1 MGKTICLLIALV
13 FLAQAEYVKSLQ
25 PALQS
30 QEKPQKTPKTTRN
43 SRIPSDK
50 NISKAENSKIPSDKN
65 VSKAELNTSNAG
77 NSKIRIKPSKPQNSQ
92 NNSTPLN
99 TSGFSKNSPT
109 KSLNPAKSD
118 EYIFWAHFFTT
129 NQMLSTRVI
138 AISKAMKKSD
148 ESEFLPFCEL
158 RATKVAGQSEL
169 EFFRSHEEELADCF
183 TKSPFKVLEYS
194 GYELKA
200 AKQKAI
206 LHTNITQIPIHFIA
220 IFKAQGATILAKISQ

>member
-43 SRIPSDK
+43 SRIPD
-50 NISKAENSKIPSDKN
+50 NKN
-65 VSKAELNTSNAG
+65 VSKAELNASNAG

-92 NNSTPLN
+92 NNSAPLN

-194 GYELKA
+194 GYELHS
-200 AKQKAI
+200 AKQKTI

>member
-50 NISKAENSKIPSDKN
+50 NVSKAENSKIPSDKN
-65 VSKAELNTSNAG
+65 LNKAE
-77 NSKIRIKPSKPQNSQ
+77 NSKILLTPSKQQNSQ
-92 NNSTPLN
+92 NSRIPLNTKN

-138 AISKAMKKSD
+138 AISKAMKKND

-158 RATKVAGQSEL
+158 RATKVATQSEL
-169 EFFRSHEEELADCF
+169 EFFRSHEEEIADCF

-194 GYELKA
+194 GYELHS

>member
-50 NISKAENSKIPSDKN
+50 NLSKAENSR
-65 VSKAELNTSNAG
+65 TH
-77 NSKIRIKPSKPQNSQ
+77 IKPSKPQNSQ
-92 NNSTPLN
+92 NNSAPLN

-148 ESEFLPFCEL
+148 ES
-158 RATKVAGQSEL
+158 K
-169 EFFRSHEEELADCF
+169 FFF
-183 TKSPFKVLEYS
+183 F
-194 GYELKA
+194 
-200 AKQKAI
+200 
-206 LHTNITQIPIHFIA
+206 F
-220 IFKAQGATILAKISQ
+220 

>member
-25 PALQS
+25 PTLQS

-50 NISKAENSKIPSDKN
+50 N
-65 VSKAELNTSNAG
+65 VSKAELNASKAE
-77 NSKIRIKPSKPQNSQ
+77 NSRTHIKPSKPQNSQ
-92 NNSTPLN
+92 NNSAPLN

-109 KSLNPAKSD
+109 KNLNPAKSD

-194 GYELKA
+194 GYELQS

>member
-50 NISKAENSKIPSDKN
+50 NISKAENSKI
-65 VSKAELNTSNAG
+65 LLT
-77 NSKIRIKPSKPQNSQ
+77 PSKQQNSQ
-92 NNSTPLN
+92 NSRIPLNTKN

-194 GYELKA
+194 GYELQS

>member
-50 NISKAENSKIPSDKN
+50 NLNKAENSKI
-65 VSKAELNTSNAG
+65 LLT
-77 NSKIRIKPSKPQNSQ
+77 PSKQQNSQ
-92 NNSTPLN
+92 NSRIPLNTKN

-194 GYELKA
+194 GYELHS

>member
-50 NISKAENSKIPSDKN
+50 NVSKAENSKI
-65 VSKAELNTSNAG
+65 LLT
-77 NSKIRIKPSKPQNSQ
+77 PSKQQNSQ
-92 NNSTPLN
+92 NSRIPLNTKN

-183 TKSPFKVLEYS
+183 TKSPVKVLEYS
-194 GYELKA
+194 GYELQS
-200 AKQKAI
+200 AKQKAK

>member
-50 NISKAENSKIPSDKN
+50 NVSKAENSKIPSDKN
-65 VSKAELNTSNAG
+65 LNKAE
-77 NSKIRIKPSKPQNSQ
+77 NSKILLTPSKQQNSQ
-92 NNSTPLN
+92 NSRIPLNTKN

-158 RATKVAGQSEL
+158 RATKAAGQSEL

-194 GYELKA
+194 GYELQS
-200 AKQKAI
+200 AKQKAK

>member
-65 VSKAELNTSNAG
+65 VSKAE
-77 NSKIRIKPSKPQNSQ
+77 NSKILLTPSKQQNSQ
-92 NNSTPLN
+92 NSKIPLNTKN

-194 GYELKA
+194 GYELQS

>member
-50 NISKAENSKIPSDKN
+50 NLNKAENSKIPSDKN
-65 VSKAELNTSNAG
+65 LNKAE
-77 NSKIRIKPSKPQNSQ
+77 NSKILLTPSKQQNSQ
-92 NNSTPLN
+92 NSRIPLNTKN

>member
-50 NISKAENSKIPSDKN
+50 NLNKAENSKI
-65 VSKAELNTSNAG
+65 LLT
-77 NSKIRIKPSKPQNSQ
+77 PSKQQNSQ
-92 NNSTPLN
+92 NSRIPLNTKN
-99 TSGFSKNSPT
+99 TSGFSKNIPT

-194 GYELKA
+194 GYELQS

>member
-1 MGKTICLLIALV
+1 MGKTICLLIAIAL
-13 FLAQAEYVKSLQ
+13 LAQAEYVKSLQ

-43 SRIPSDK
+43 SRIPSNK
-50 NISKAENSKIPSDKN
+50 NVSKAENSKISSDKN
-65 VSKAELNTSNAG
+65 LNKAE
-77 NSKIRIKPSKPQNSQ
+77 NSKILLTPSKQQNSQ
-92 NNSTPLN
+92 NSRIPLNTKN

-158 RATKVAGQSEL
+158 RATKAAGQSEL

-194 GYELKA
+194 GYELQS

>member
-50 NISKAENSKIPSDKN
+50 N

-77 NSKIRIKPSKPQNSQ
+77 NSRTHIKPSKPQNSQ
-92 NNSTPLN
+92 NNRAPLN
-99 TSGFSKNSPT
+99 TSGFSKNIPT

-158 RATKVAGQSEL
+158 RATKVATQSEL

>member
-43 SRIPSDK
+43 SRIPSNK
-50 NISKAENSKIPSDKN
+50 NVSKAENSKISSDKN
-65 VSKAELNTSNAG
+65 LNKAE
-77 NSKIRIKPSKPQNSQ
+77 NSKILLTPSKQQNSQ
-92 NNSTPLN
+92 NSKIPLNTKN

-109 KSLNPAKSD
+109 KNLNPAKSD

-138 AISKAMKKSD
+138 AISKAMKKND

-158 RATKVAGQSEL
+158 RATKAAGQSEL

-194 GYELKA
+194 GYELQS

>member
-43 SRIPSDK
+43 SRIPDNK
-50 NISKAENSKIPSDKN
+50 NF
-65 VSKAELNTSNAG
+65 SKAELNASNAG
-77 NSKIRIKPSKPQNSQ
+77 NSRIRIKPSKPQNLQ

-99 TSGFSKNSPT
+99 TSGFSKNIPT

>member
-50 NISKAENSKIPSDKN
+50 NISKAENSKSHSDKN
-65 VSKAELNTSNAG
+65 LNKAE
-77 NSKIRIKPSKPQNSQ
+77 NSKILLTPSKQQNSQ
-92 NNSTPLN
+92 NSRIPLNTKN

-194 GYELKA
+194 GYELQS
-200 AKQKAI
+200 AKQKAK
-206 LHTNITQIPIHFIA
+206 LYTNITQIPIHFIA

>member
-1 MGKTICLLIALV
+1 MGKTICLLIAIAL
-13 FLAQAEYVKSLQ
+13 LAQAEYVKSLQ

-50 NISKAENSKIPSDKN
+50 NLNKAENSKIPSDKN
-65 VSKAELNTSNAG
+65 LNKAE
-77 NSKIRIKPSKPQNSQ
+77 NSKILLTPSKQQNSQ
-92 NNSTPLN
+92 NSRIPLNTKN

-158 RATKVAGQSEL
+158 RATKVATQSEL

>member
-50 NISKAENSKIPSDKN
+50 NISKAE
-65 VSKAELNTSNAG
+65 LNASNAG
-77 NSKIRIKPSKPQNSQ
+77 NSRTHIKPSKPQNSQ
-92 NNSTPLN
+92 NNSASLN

-158 RATKVAGQSEL
+158 RATKVATQSEL

-194 GYELKA
+194 GYELHS
-200 AKQKAI
+200 AKQKAK

>member
-43 SRIPSDK
+43 SRIPD
-50 NISKAENSKIPSDKN
+50 NKN
-65 VSKAELNTSNAG
+65 VSKAELNASNAG
-77 NSKIRIKPSKPQNSQ
+77 NSRTHIKPSKPQNSQ
-92 NNSTPLN
+92 NNSAPLN

-194 GYELKA
+194 GYELQS

>member
-50 NISKAENSKIPSDKN
+50 NISKAENSKIHSDKN
-65 VSKAELNTSNAG
+65 LNKAE
-77 NSKIRIKPSKPQNSQ
+77 NSKILLTPSKQQNSQ
-92 NNSTPLN
+92 NSRIPLNTKN

-158 RATKVAGQSEL
+158 RATKVATQSEL

-194 GYELKA
+194 GYELHS

>member
-50 NISKAENSKIPSDKN
+50 NLSKEENSKIPSDKN
-65 VSKAELNTSNAG
+65 LNKAE
-77 NSKIRIKPSKPQNSQ
+77 NSKILLTPSKQQNSQ
-92 NNSTPLN
+92 NSKIPLNTKN

-194 GYELKA
+194 GYELQS
-200 AKQKAI
+200 AKQKAK
-206 LHTNITQIPIHFIA
+206 LYTNITQIPIHFIA

>member
-43 SRIPSDK
+43 SRIPSNK
-50 NISKAENSKIPSDKN
+50 NVSKAENSKISSDKN
-65 VSKAELNTSNAG
+65 LNKAE
-77 NSKIRIKPSKPQNSQ
+77 NSKILLTPSKQQNSQ
-92 NNSTPLN
+92 NSKIPLNTKN

-109 KSLNPAKSD
+109 KNLNPAKSD

-158 RATKVAGQSEL
+158 RATKVATQSEL

-220 IFKAQGATILAKISQ
+220 IFKAQSATILAKISQ

>member
-50 NISKAENSKIPSDKN
+50 NLNKAENSKI
-65 VSKAELNTSNAG
+65 LLT
-77 NSKIRIKPSKPQNSQ
+77 PSKQQNSQ
-92 NNSTPLN
+92 NSRIPLNTKN

-158 RATKVAGQSEL
+158 RATKVATQSEL

-194 GYELKA
+194 GYELQS

>member
-65 VSKAELNTSNAG
+65 LNKAE

-92 NNSTPLN
+92 NNSAPLN

-148 ESEFLPFCEL
+148 ESKFLPFCEL
-158 RATKVAGQSEL
+158 RATKAAKQSEL

-194 GYELKA
+194 GYELQS
-200 AKQKAI
+200 AKQKAK

>member
-43 SRIPSDK
+43 SRIPSNK
-50 NISKAENSKIPSDKN
+50 NVSKAENSKISSDKN
-65 VSKAELNTSNAG
+65 LNKAE
-77 NSKIRIKPSKPQNSQ
+77 NSKILLTPSKQQNSQ
-92 NNSTPLN
+92 NSKIPLNTKN

-109 KSLNPAKSD
+109 KNLNPAKSD

-158 RATKVAGQSEL
+158 RATKVATQSEL

-194 GYELKA
+194 GYELQS

>member
-50 NISKAENSKIPSDKN
+50 NISKAENSKIHSDKN
-65 VSKAELNTSNAG
+65 LNKAE
-77 NSKIRIKPSKPQNSQ
+77 NSKILLTPSKQQNSQ
-92 NNSTPLN
+92 NSRIPLNTKN

-158 RATKVAGQSEL
+158 RATKAAGQSEL

>member
-50 NISKAENSKIPSDKN
+50 NVSKVENSKIPSDKN
-65 VSKAELNTSNAG
+65 LSKAE
-77 NSKIRIKPSKPQNSQ
+77 NSKILLTPSKQQNSQ
-92 NNSTPLN
+92 NSRIPLNTKN

-194 GYELKA
+194 GYELQS
-200 AKQKAI
+200 AKQKAK

>member
-43 SRIPSDK
+43 SRIPDNK
-50 NISKAENSKIPSDKN
+50 NLSKAELNASKAENSR
-65 VSKAELNTSNAG
+65 TH
-77 NSKIRIKPSKPQNSQ
+77 IKPSKPQNSQ
-92 NNSTPLN
+92 NNSAPLN

-109 KSLNPAKSD
+109 KNLNPAKSD

-158 RATKVAGQSEL
+158 RATKVATQSEL

-194 GYELKA
+194 GYELQS
-200 AKQKAI
+200 AKQKAK

>member
-50 NISKAENSKIPSDKN
+50 NLNKAENSKI
-65 VSKAELNTSNAG
+65 LLT
-77 NSKIRIKPSKPQNSQ
+77 PSKQQNSQ
-92 NNSTPLN
+92 NNSIPLNTKN
-99 TSGFSKNSPT
+99 TSGFSKNIPI

-158 RATKVAGQSEL
+158 RATKVATQSEL

>member
-50 NISKAENSKIPSDKN
+50 N
-65 VSKAELNTSNAG
+65 VSKTELNASNAG
-77 NSKIRIKPSKPQNSQ
+77 NSRTHIKPSKQQNSQ
-92 NNSTPLN
+92 NSRIPLNTKN

-158 RATKVAGQSEL
+158 RATKVATQSEL

>member
-50 NISKAENSKIPSDKN
+50 N
-65 VSKAELNTSNAG
+65 VSKAELNTSKAE
-77 NSKIRIKPSKPQNSQ
+77 NSRTHIKPSKPQNSQ
-92 NNSTPLN
+92 NNSASLN

-158 RATKVAGQSEL
+158 RATKVATQSEL

>member
-30 QEKPQKTPKTTRN
+30 QEKPQKIPKTTRN
-43 SRIPSDK
+43 SRIAS
-50 NISKAENSKIPSDKN
+50 NKN
-65 VSKAELNTSNAG
+65 VSKAELNASKAE
-77 NSKIRIKPSKPQNSQ
+77 NSRIRIKPSKPQNSQ
-92 NNSTPLN
+92 NNSAPSN

-109 KSLNPAKSD
+109 KSLVLNPAKSD

-158 RATKVAGQSEL
+158 RATKIARQSEL

-200 AKQKAI
+200 AKQKAM

>member
-1 MGKTICLLIALV
+1 MGKTICLLIAIAL
-13 FLAQAEYVKSLQ
+13 LAQAEYVKSLQ

-50 NISKAENSKIPSDKN
+50 NLNKAENSKIPSDKN
-65 VSKAELNTSNAG
+65 LNKAE
-77 NSKIRIKPSKPQNSQ
+77 NSKILLTPSKQQNSQ
-92 NNSTPLN
+92 NSRIPLNTKN

-138 AISKAMKKSD
+138 AISKAMKKND

-158 RATKVAGQSEL
+158 RATKAAGQSEL

-194 GYELKA
+194 GYELHS

>member
-1 MGKTICLLIALV
+1 MGKTICLLIAIAL
-13 FLAQAEYVKSLQ
+13 LAQAEYVKSLQ

-50 NISKAENSKIPSDKN
+50 NVSKAENSKIPSDKN
-65 VSKAELNTSNAG
+65 LNKAE
-77 NSKIRIKPSKPQNSQ
+77 NSKILLTPSKQQNSQ
-92 NNSTPLN
+92 NSRIPLNTKN

-138 AISKAMKKSD
+138 AISKVMKKSD

-158 RATKVAGQSEL
+158 RATKVATQSEL

-194 GYELKA
+194 GYELQS

>member
-43 SRIPSDK
+43 SRILDNK
-50 NISKAENSKIPSDKN
+50 NVSKAENSKI
-65 VSKAELNTSNAG
+65 LLT
-77 NSKIRIKPSKPQNSQ
+77 PSKQQNSQ
-92 NNSTPLN
+92 NNRIPLNTKN

-200 AKQKAI
+200 AKQKAK

>member
-25 PALQS
+25 PALRS

-50 NISKAENSKIPSDKN
+50 NISKAENSKISSDKN
-65 VSKAELNTSNAG
+65 LNKAE
-77 NSKIRIKPSKPQNSQ
+77 NSKILLTPSKQQNSQ
-92 NNSTPLN
+92 NSRIPLNTKN

-158 RATKVAGQSEL
+158 RATKVATQSEL

-194 GYELKA
+194 GYELQS
-200 AKQKAI
+200 AKQKAK

>member
-50 NISKAENSKIPSDKN
+50 NLSKAENSKI
-65 VSKAELNTSNAG
+65 LLT
-77 NSKIRIKPSKPQNSQ
+77 PSKQQNSQ
-92 NNSTPLN
+92 NSRIPLNTKN

-138 AISKAMKKSD
+138 AISKAMKKND

-158 RATKVAGQSEL
+158 RATKVATQSEL

-194 GYELKA
+194 GYELQS

>member
-50 NISKAENSKIPSDKN
+50 NISKAENSKIHSDKN
-65 VSKAELNTSNAG
+65 LNKAE
-77 NSKIRIKPSKPQNSQ
+77 NSKILLTPSKQQNSQ
-92 NNSTPLN
+92 NSRIPLNTKN

-158 RATKVAGQSEL
+158 RATKVATQSEL

-194 GYELKA
+194 GYELHS
-200 AKQKAI
+200 AKQKAK

>member
-65 VSKAELNTSNAG
+65 LNKAE
-77 NSKIRIKPSKPQNSQ
+77 NSKILLTPSKQQNSQ
-92 NNSTPLN
+92 TNRIPLNTKN

-158 RATKVAGQSEL
+158 RATKVAAQSEL

-194 GYELKA
+194 GYELQS